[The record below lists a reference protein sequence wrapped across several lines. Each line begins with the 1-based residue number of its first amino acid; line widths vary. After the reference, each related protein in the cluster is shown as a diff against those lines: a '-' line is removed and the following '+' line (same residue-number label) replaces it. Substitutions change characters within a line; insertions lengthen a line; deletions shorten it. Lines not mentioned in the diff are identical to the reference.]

1 MSHRRFTVVALWL
14 LLIGSTPL
22 LAQTAPR
29 LHNPPALHAPHGY
42 SHVAEVPP
50 GSRLIFLA
58 GQVALD
64 KSGTLVGAGD
74 FRAQAQQVFENLQS
88 ALEDAGATFADVIK
102 LNYYVVDVE
111 EIGTLREVRD
121 RFVDTTSPPASTLVE
136 VRRLFRDDVLI
147 EVEAVAAVRD
157 R

>member
-1 MSHRRFTVVALWL
+1 MSHHRLGIFALWL

-22 LAQTAPR
+22 FAQTAPW
-29 LHNPPALHAPHGY
+29 LHNPPAIHAPHGY

-50 GSRLIFLA
+50 GSRLIFVA

-74 FRAQAQQVFENLQS
+74 FKAQAQQVFENLQS
-88 ALEDAGATFADVIK
+88 ALEDAGATFADVVK
-102 LNYYVVDVE
+102 LNFYVVDVE
-111 EIGTLREVRD
+111 EIGTLREIRD
-121 RFVDTTSPPASTLVE
+121 QFVNMASPPASTLVE